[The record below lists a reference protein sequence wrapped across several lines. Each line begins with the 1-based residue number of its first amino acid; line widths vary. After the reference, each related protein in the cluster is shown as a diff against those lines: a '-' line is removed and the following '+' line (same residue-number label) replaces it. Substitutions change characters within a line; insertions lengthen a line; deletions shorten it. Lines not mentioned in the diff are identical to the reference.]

1 MVDIKRQPITKLLL
15 LSSVLAVSL
24 TLGACQKNAPS
35 TESEGTDATASAE
48 MRATLANTEVE
59 PDANE
64 TVAASEVT
72 ELSVEQQMIAN
83 LARHRWTLMT
93 AKGASDQPLAPLIN
107 IKDQVTLLF
116 NQGQDTLSY
125 SVGCNTMSA
134 AYELQAQRLTI
145 EDSMS
150 TKMSCGNLDSAES
163 LLNTLMQGSSELTV
177 TEGERPLL
185 TQVTNDSM
193 TLIWTGRLTSQAK
206 YNSKGETVFWAVSS
220 EKIACGDADSRMC
233 LQVKPVTYDDQGL
246 KTSEGKWTAF
256 KGDIDGYQHDGMH
269 EEVLR
274 LQRYQIDNN
283 ESAEGEEYAYVLDA
297 VIESAVAE

>member
-1 MVDIKRQPITKLLL
+1 
-15 LSSVLAVSL
+15 
-24 TLGACQKNAPS
+24 
-35 TESEGTDATASAE
+35 
-48 MRATLANTEVE
+48 
-59 PDANE
+59 
-64 TVAASEVT
+64 
-72 ELSVEQQMIAN
+72 
-83 LARHRWTLMT
+83 
-93 AKGASDQPLAPLIN
+93 
-107 IKDQVTLLF
+107 
-116 NQGQDTLSY
+116 
-125 SVGCNTMSA
+125 
-134 AYELQAQRLTI
+134 
-145 EDSMS
+145 
-150 TKMSCGNLDSAES
+150 

-177 TEGERPLL
+177 TEGETPLL

-220 EKIACGDADSRMC
+220 EKIACGDTDSRMC

-246 KTSEGKWTAF
+246 KTSEGEWTAF

>member
-15 LSSVLAVSL
+15 LPSVLAVSL
-24 TLGACQKNAPS
+24 ILGACQKNAPS
-35 TESEGTDATASAE
+35 TESEATDATASAE
-48 MRATLANTEVE
+48 VRPTLANTEVE
-59 PDANE
+59 PDANKI
-64 TVAASEVT
+64 VAASEVT
-72 ELSVEQQMIAN
+72 ELSVEQRMIAN

-93 AKGASDQPLAPLIN
+93 AKDASNQPLAPLIN
-107 IKDQVTLLF
+107 IKDQVALLF

-150 TKMSCGNLDSAES
+150 TKMSCGNLDIAES

-297 VIESAVAE
+297 VIESAVTE